1 MVDSADTAERLGSL
15 PGACGE
21 PGPYTGQL
29 DIHLPEST
37 YLAGGEFTTGDMLTF
52 WTESMVKAEVE
63 GYSFCRLVG
72 EMTWALRDAPGV
84 EHLVSYESELNRVTS
99 SYPVVVLCLYDLDR
113 FSGEVV
119 VNIVKTHPQV
129 LVQGILVENP
139 YYVGPDEFL
148 RSAERA
154 GPGAREPPVG
164 ERLTG
169 RDDRRADEEESGP
182 RDTAAVVRLPRRPG
196 RADDADLRER
206 LGEFRALL
214 VISLLMTESVNEEQ
228 ILELAASSAPGLG
241 PWRIE
246 GYGFTDGQW
255 RPGPGQP
262 AAAPPGLTGQL
273 AALGSAG
280 GPVDLPGRPWA
291 WAYPLRG
298 VGGLLGHLV
307 ASCGEEPS
315 AEQRFMVQVI
325 AQQTGVAVSNA
336 RLHARER
343 ATAAELAATNEALA
357 ETVTTLQRSMD
368 IHQRL
373 TRVAVSG
380 EGQPGIAKALHEL
393 TGMPVAIE
401 DRYGNL
407 TAWAGP
413 GQPDPY
419 PKESFAKREHLLRRL
434 MRAGSPTRDGERL
447 ILLASPRTDVMG
459 VLALIDPQRRAD
471 HADLVA
477 LEHGATVLSMEL
489 ARLRGIADAELRLR
503 RDLVH
508 DLLAGTDDESALTR
522 AEALD
527 YDLRR
532 PHRVVIVEGKGRARA
547 HDALLSAVRR
557 AMRQARQEG
566 LFETWSGNV
575 AVITAGQTDWE
586 QLRRAIMS
594 DLGGQVCVGVGG
606 AAARPSELTRSLREA
621 GLALRLQ
628 KTLLPGNSA
637 CEYPKLG
644 IFRMLAAI
652 PDLTDVDSFV
662 REWLGSLLDYDARRK
677 AELVHTLTQYLEHG
691 GNYDAT
697 AAELSVHKSTLKY
710 RLQRIRELTGLELN
724 DPDVH
729 FNLQL
734 ATRAW
739 GTLQALRDER

>member
-1 MVDSADTAERLGSL
+1 MTA
-15 PGACGE
+15 
-21 PGPYTGQL
+21 GQ
-29 DIHLPEST
+29 
-37 YLAGGEFTTGDMLTF
+37 
-52 WTESMVKAEVE
+52 
-63 GYSFCRLVG
+63 R
-72 EMTWALRDAPGV
+72 APG
-84 EHLVSYESELNRVTS
+84 
-99 SYPVVVLCLYDLDR
+99 
-113 FSGEVV
+113 
-119 VNIVKTHPQV
+119 
-129 LVQGILVENP
+129 GI
-139 YYVGPDEFL
+139 
-148 RSAERA
+148 A
-154 GPGAREPPVG
+154 GMATLPART
-164 ERLTG
+164 R
-169 RDDRRADEEESGP
+169 EE
-182 RDTAAVVRLPRRPG
+182 AN
-196 RADDADLRER
+196 LRER

-214 VISLLMTESVNEEQ
+214 VISLLMTESVNEDQ

-246 GYGFTDGQW
+246 GYGFTDGRW
-255 RPGPGQP
+255 RPGQGAGHAP
-262 AAAPPGLTGQL
+262 AVTGDLSGQL
-273 AALGSAG
+273 AALGSRG
-280 GPVDLPGRPWA
+280 SKVNLPGRGWA

-298 VGGLLGHLV
+298 VSGLLGHLV
-307 ASCGEEPS
+307 ASCDREPS
-315 AEQRFMVQVI
+315 DEERFLIQVI

-343 ATAAELAATNEALA
+343 TTAAELAVTNAALA
-357 ETVTTLQRSMD
+357 ETVTSLQRSMD
-368 IHQRL
+368 IHERL

-407 TAWAGP
+407 AAWAGP
-413 GQPDPY
+413 GQPSPY

-434 MRAGSPTRDGERL
+434 MRDSKPVRDGERL
-447 ILLASPRTDVMG
+447 ILLASPRSDVIG
-459 VLALIDPQRRAD
+459 ILALVDPGRRAD

-489 ARLRGIADAELRLR
+489 ARLRGIADTELRLR

-508 DLLAGTDDESALTR
+508 DLLDGTDDASALSR

-557 AMRQARQEG
+557 AMRKTRQEG
-566 LFETWSGNV
+566 LVENWSGNV
-575 AVITAGQTDWE
+575 AIVTAGQADWE

-594 DLGGQVCVGVGG
+594 DLGGQSHIGVGG
-606 AAARPSELTRSLREA
+606 TCARPSELPRSLREA

-628 KTLLPGNSA
+628 KTLLPGSGA
-637 CEYPKLG
+637 CEYPRLG

-652 PDLTDVDSFV
+652 PDLTDVEEFV
-662 REWLGSLLDYDARRK
+662 RDWLGSLLDYDARRK
-677 AELVHTLTQYLEHG
+677 AELVRTLTQYLEHG

-710 RLQRIRELTGLELN
+710 RLQRIRELTGVELN

-739 GTLQALRDER
+739 GTLQALRDGG

>member
-1 MVDSADTAERLGSL
+1 MTAEQTP
-15 PGACGE
+15 PGALGR
-21 PGPYTGQL
+21 PGP
-29 DIHLPEST
+29 
-37 YLAGGEFTTGDMLTF
+37 A
-52 WTESMVKAEVE
+52 
-63 GYSFCRLVG
+63 R
-72 EMTWALRDAPGV
+72 
-84 EHLVSYESELNRVTS
+84 
-99 SYPVVVLCLYDLDR
+99 
-113 FSGEVV
+113 SG
-119 VNIVKTHPQV
+119 
-129 LVQGILVENP
+129 
-139 YYVGPDEFL
+139 
-148 RSAERA
+148 
-154 GPGAREPPVG
+154 
-164 ERLTG
+164 
-169 RDDRRADEEESGP
+169 
-182 RDTAAVVRLPRRPG
+182 AAVVRLPRRDG
-196 RADDADLRER
+196 RAGHGDLRER

-214 VISLLMTESVNEEQ
+214 VISLLMTESVNEDQ

-246 GYGFTDGQW
+246 GYAFTDGQW
-255 RPGPGQP
+255 HPGLDMP
-262 AAAPPGLTGQL
+262 AATPAGLARQL
-273 AALGSAG
+273 AALGGKA
-280 GPVDLPGRPWA
+280 GPVDLPGRGWG

-307 ASCGEEPS
+307 ASCPEEPS
-315 AEQRFMVQVI
+315 AEQRFLVQVI

-357 ETVTTLQRSMD
+357 ETVARLQRSMD

-380 EGQPGIAKALHEL
+380 EGQPGIARALHEL

-413 GQPDPY
+413 GRPNPY
-419 PKESFAKREHLLRRL
+419 PKESFAQREHLLRRL
-434 MRAGSPTRDGERL
+434 MRASAPTRDGERL
-447 ILLASPRTDVMG
+447 SLLASPRTDVMG

-477 LEHGATVLSMEL
+477 LEHGATVLAMEL

-508 DLLAGTDDESALTR
+508 DLLAGTDDEGALAR

-557 AMRQARQEG
+557 AMQRARQDG

-575 AVITAGQTDWE
+575 AVVTAGQPDWE
-586 QLRRAIMS
+586 QLRRTVMS
-594 DLGGQVCVGVGG
+594 DLGGQVRVGVGG
-606 AAARPSELTRSLREA
+606 TAARPSELPRSLREA
-621 GLALRLQ
+621 GFALRLQ
-628 KTLLPGNSA
+628 QTLLPGNTA

-652 PDLTDVDSFV
+652 PDLSDVDTFV

-739 GTLQALRDER
+739 GTLQALREER

>member
-1 MVDSADTAERLGSL
+1 MTAE
-15 PGACGE
+15 
-21 PGPYTGQL
+21 Q
-29 DIHLPEST
+29 
-37 YLAGGEFTTGDMLTF
+37 TT
-52 WTESMVKAEVE
+52 
-63 GYSFCRLVG
+63 R
-72 EMTWALRDAPGV
+72 
-84 EHLVSYESELNRVTS
+84 
-99 SYPVVVLCLYDLDR
+99 
-113 FSGEVV
+113 
-119 VNIVKTHPQV
+119 
-129 LVQGILVENP
+129 
-139 YYVGPDEFL
+139 
-148 RSAERA
+148 RSAA
-154 GPGAREPPVG
+154 LGGA
-164 ERLTG
+164 
-169 RDDRRADEEESGP
+169 
-182 RDTAAVVRLPRRPG
+182 AAVLLPRHPG
-196 RADDADLRER
+196 TPADADLRER

-214 VISLLMTESVNEEQ
+214 VISLLMTESVNEDQ

-246 GYGFTDGQW
+246 GYSFTDGQW
-255 RPGPGQP
+255 HSAIDGA
-262 AAAPPGLTGQL
+262 AAAPRGLAGQL
-273 AALGSAG
+273 ATLGSMG
-280 GPVDLPGRPWA
+280 GVVDLPGRAWA

-307 ASCGEEPS
+307 ASCEEELT
-315 AEQRFMVQVI
+315 AEQRFLVQVI

-357 ETVTTLQRSMD
+357 ATVSSLRRSMD

-373 TRVAVSG
+373 TQVAVSG

-413 GQPDPY
+413 GKPDPY

-434 MRAGSPTRDGERL
+434 TRASSPTREGERIL
-447 ILLASPRTDVMG
+447 LLASPRTDVLG
-459 VLALIDPQRRAD
+459 VLALIDPERRAD

-557 AMRQARQEG
+557 AMRQARQDG

-575 AVITAGQTDWE
+575 AVVTAGQTDWE

-606 AAARPSELTRSLREA
+606 TAARPSELPRSLREA
-621 GLALRLQ
+621 GLAMRLQ

-637 CEYPKLG
+637 CEYPRLG

-652 PDLTDVDSFV
+652 PDLSDVDSFV

-739 GTLQALRDER
+739 GTLQALHEES

>member
-1 MVDSADTAERLGSL
+1 MT
-15 PGACGE
+15 
-21 PGPYTGQL
+21 TGQM
-29 DIHLPEST
+29 PRNT
-37 YLAGGEFTTGDMLTF
+37 AT
-52 WTESMVKAEVE
+52 
-63 GYSFCRLVG
+63 
-72 EMTWALRDAPGV
+72 
-84 EHLVSYESELNRVTS
+84 
-99 SYPVVVLCLYDLDR
+99 
-113 FSGEVV
+113 
-119 VNIVKTHPQV
+119 
-129 LVQGILVENP
+129 
-139 YYVGPDEFL
+139 PDK
-148 RSAERA
+148 
-154 GPGAREPPVG
+154 
-164 ERLTG
+164 
-169 RDDRRADEEESGP
+169 
-182 RDTAAVVRLPRRPG
+182 AAVVRLPSRPG
-196 RADDADLRER
+196 RPAEPDLRER

-255 RPGPGQP
+255 RPGTGHT
-262 AAAPPGLTGQL
+262 AAAPRGLTGQL
-273 AALGSAG
+273 SGLGSAG

-307 ASCGEEPS
+307 ASCPEEPT
-315 AEQRFMVQVI
+315 AEQRFLVQVI

-343 ATAAELAATNEALA
+343 ATAAELAATNGALA
-357 ETVTTLQRSMD
+357 ETVATLQRSMA

-434 MRAGSPTRDGERL
+434 MRASSPTRDGERL

-459 VLALIDPQRRAD
+459 VLALIDPERRAD
-471 HADLVA
+471 SADLVA

-557 AMRQARQEG
+557 AMRQARQDG

-575 AVITAGQTDWE
+575 AVITAGQADWE

-594 DLGGQVCVGVGG
+594 DLGGQVCLGVGG
-606 AAARPSELTRSLREA
+606 SAARPSELTRSLREA

-652 PDLTDVDSFV
+652 PDLSDVDSFV

-739 GTLQALRDER
+739 GTLQALRDDH

>member
-1 MVDSADTAERLGSL
+1 MTA
-15 PGACGE
+15 
-21 PGPYTGQL
+21 GQ
-29 DIHLPEST
+29 
-37 YLAGGEFTTGDMLTF
+37 
-52 WTESMVKAEVE
+52 
-63 GYSFCRLVG
+63 R
-72 EMTWALRDAPGV
+72 APG
-84 EHLVSYESELNRVTS
+84 
-99 SYPVVVLCLYDLDR
+99 
-113 FSGEVV
+113 
-119 VNIVKTHPQV
+119 
-129 LVQGILVENP
+129 GI
-139 YYVGPDEFL
+139 
-148 RSAERA
+148 A
-154 GPGAREPPVG
+154 GMATLPART
-164 ERLTG
+164 R
-169 RDDRRADEEESGP
+169 EE
-182 RDTAAVVRLPRRPG
+182 AN
-196 RADDADLRER
+196 LRER

-214 VISLLMTESVNEEQ
+214 VISLLMTESVNEDQ

-246 GYGFTDGQW
+246 GYGFTDGRW
-255 RPGPGQP
+255 RPGQGAGHAP
-262 AAAPPGLTGQL
+262 AVTGDLSGQL
-273 AALGSAG
+273 AALGSRG
-280 GPVDLPGRPWA
+280 SKVNLPGRGWA

-298 VGGLLGHLV
+298 VSGLLGHLV
-307 ASCGEEPS
+307 ASCDREPS
-315 AEQRFMVQVI
+315 DEERFLIQVI

-343 ATAAELAATNEALA
+343 ATAAELAVTNAALA
-357 ETVTTLQRSMD
+357 ETVTSLQRSMD
-368 IHQRL
+368 IHERL

-407 TAWAGP
+407 AAWAGP
-413 GQPDPY
+413 GQPSPY

-434 MRAGSPTRDGERL
+434 MRDSKPVRDGERL
-447 ILLASPRTDVMG
+447 ILLASPRSDVIG
-459 VLALIDPQRRAD
+459 VLALVDPGRRAD

-489 ARLRGIADAELRLR
+489 ARLRGIADTELRLR

-508 DLLAGTDDESALTR
+508 DLLDGTDDASALSR

-557 AMRQARQEG
+557 AMRKTRQEG
-566 LFETWSGNV
+566 LVENWSGNV
-575 AVITAGQTDWE
+575 AIVTAGQADWE

-594 DLGGQVCVGVGG
+594 DLGGQSHIGVGG
-606 AAARPSELTRSLREA
+606 TCARPSELPRSLREA

-628 KTLLPGNSA
+628 KTLLPGSGA
-637 CEYPKLG
+637 CEYPRLG

-652 PDLTDVDSFV
+652 PDLTDVEEFV
-662 REWLGSLLDYDARRK
+662 RDWLGSLLDYDARRK
-677 AELVHTLTQYLEHG
+677 AELVRTLTQYLEHG

-710 RLQRIRELTGLELN
+710 RLQRIRELTGVELN

-739 GTLQALRDER
+739 GTLQALRDGG

>member
-1 MVDSADTAERLGSL
+1 MTA
-15 PGACGE
+15 
-21 PGPYTGQL
+21 GQ
-29 DIHLPEST
+29 
-37 YLAGGEFTTGDMLTF
+37 
-52 WTESMVKAEVE
+52 
-63 GYSFCRLVG
+63 R
-72 EMTWALRDAPGV
+72 APG
-84 EHLVSYESELNRVTS
+84 
-99 SYPVVVLCLYDLDR
+99 
-113 FSGEVV
+113 
-119 VNIVKTHPQV
+119 
-129 LVQGILVENP
+129 GI
-139 YYVGPDEFL
+139 
-148 RSAERA
+148 A
-154 GPGAREPPVG
+154 GVATLPART
-164 ERLTG
+164 R
-169 RDDRRADEEESGP
+169 EE
-182 RDTAAVVRLPRRPG
+182 AN
-196 RADDADLRER
+196 LRER

-214 VISLLMTESVNEEQ
+214 VISLLMTESVNEDQ

-246 GYGFTDGQW
+246 GYGFTDGRW
-255 RPGPGQP
+255 RPGQGAGHAP
-262 AAAPPGLTGQL
+262 AVTGDLSGQL
-273 AALGSAG
+273 AALGSRG
-280 GPVDLPGRPWA
+280 SKVNLPGRGWA

-298 VGGLLGHLV
+298 VSGLLGHLV
-307 ASCGEEPS
+307 ASCDREPS
-315 AEQRFMVQVI
+315 DEERFLIQVI

-343 ATAAELAATNEALA
+343 ATAAELAVTNAALA
-357 ETVTTLQRSMD
+357 ETVTSLQRSMD
-368 IHQRL
+368 IHERL

-407 TAWAGP
+407 AAWAGP
-413 GQPDPY
+413 GQPSPY

-434 MRAGSPTRDGERL
+434 MRDSKPVRDGERL
-447 ILLASPRTDVMG
+447 ILLASPRSDVIG
-459 VLALIDPQRRAD
+459 VLALVDPGRRAD

-489 ARLRGIADAELRLR
+489 ARLRGIADTELRLR

-508 DLLAGTDDESALTR
+508 DLLDGTDDASALSR

-557 AMRQARQEG
+557 AMRKTRQEG
-566 LFETWSGNV
+566 LVENWSGNV
-575 AVITAGQTDWE
+575 AIVTAGQADWE

-594 DLGGQVCVGVGG
+594 DLGGQSHIGVGG
-606 AAARPSELTRSLREA
+606 TCARPSELPRSLREA

-628 KTLLPGNSA
+628 KTLLPGSGA
-637 CEYPKLG
+637 CEYPRLG

-652 PDLTDVDSFV
+652 PDLTDVEEFV
-662 REWLGSLLDYDARRK
+662 RDWLGSLLDYDARRK
-677 AELVHTLTQYLEHG
+677 AELVRTLTQYLEHG

-710 RLQRIRELTGLELN
+710 RLQRIRELTGVELN

-739 GTLQALRDER
+739 GTLQALRDGG

>member
-1 MVDSADTAERLGSL
+1 MTAEQTPPGGPGRLGAARS
-15 PGACGE
+15 GA
-21 PGPYTGQL
+21 
-29 DIHLPEST
+29 
-37 YLAGGEFTTGDMLTF
+37 A
-52 WTESMVKAEVE
+52 
-63 GYSFCRLVG
+63 R
-72 EMTWALRDAPGV
+72 
-84 EHLVSYESELNRVTS
+84 
-99 SYPVVVLCLYDLDR
+99 
-113 FSGEVV
+113 SG
-119 VNIVKTHPQV
+119 
-129 LVQGILVENP
+129 
-139 YYVGPDEFL
+139 
-148 RSAERA
+148 
-154 GPGAREPPVG
+154 
-164 ERLTG
+164 
-169 RDDRRADEEESGP
+169 
-182 RDTAAVVRLPRRPG
+182 AAVVRLPRRDG
-196 RADDADLRER
+196 RAGHGDLRER

-214 VISLLMTESVNEEQ
+214 VISLLMTESVNEDQ

-246 GYGFTDGQW
+246 GYAFTDGQW
-255 RPGPGQP
+255 HPGLDQP
-262 AAAPPGLTGQL
+262 AATPAGLAGQL
-273 AALGSAG
+273 ATLGGKA
-280 GPVDLPGRPWA
+280 GPVDLPGRGWA

-307 ASCGEEPS
+307 ASCPEEPS
-315 AEQRFMVQVI
+315 AEQRFLVQVI

-357 ETVTTLQRSMD
+357 ETVARLQRSMD

-380 EGQPGIAKALHEL
+380 EGQPGIARALHEL

-413 GQPDPY
+413 GRPDPY
-419 PKESFAKREHLLRRL
+419 PKESFAQREHLLRRL
-434 MRAGSPTRDGERL
+434 MRASAPTRDGERL
-447 ILLASPRTDVMG
+447 SLLASPRTDVMG

-477 LEHGATVLSMEL
+477 LEHGATVLAMEL
-489 ARLRGIADAELRLR
+489 ARLRGIADAELRLS

-508 DLLAGTDDESALTR
+508 DLLAGTDDEGALTR

-532 PHRVVIVEGKGRARA
+532 PHRVVIVEGRGRARA

-557 AMRQARQEG
+557 AMQRARQDG

-575 AVITAGQTDWE
+575 AVVTAGQADWE
-586 QLRRAIMS
+586 QLRRAVMS
-594 DLGGQVCVGVGG
+594 DLGGQVRVGVGG
-606 AAARPSELTRSLREA
+606 TAARPSELPRSLREA
-621 GLALRLQ
+621 GFALRLQ
-628 KTLLPGNSA
+628 QTLLPGNTA

-652 PDLTDVDSFV
+652 PDLSDVDSFV

-739 GTLQALRDER
+739 GTLQALREER

>member
-1 MVDSADTAERLGSL
+1 MTAEQTTRNHTAALAAALSL
-15 PGACGE
+15 P
-21 PGPYTGQL
+21 PGDPGS
-29 DIHLPEST
+29 DPHD
-37 YLAGGEFTTGDMLTF
+37 AN
-52 WTESMVKAEVE
+52 
-63 GYSFCRLVG
+63 
-72 EMTWALRDAPGV
+72 LRG
-84 EHLVSYESELNRVTS
+84 
-99 SYPVVVLCLYDLDR
+99 
-113 FSGEVV
+113 
-119 VNIVKTHPQV
+119 
-129 LVQGILVENP
+129 
-139 YYVGPDEFL
+139 
-148 RSAERA
+148 
-154 GPGAREPPVG
+154 
-164 ERLTG
+164 
-169 RDDRRADEEESGP
+169 
-182 RDTAAVVRLPRRPG
+182 
-196 RADDADLRER
+196 R

-214 VISLLMTESVNEEQ
+214 VISLLMTESVNEDQ

-241 PWRIE
+241 PWRID
-246 GYGFTDGQW
+246 GYAFTDGQW
-255 RPGPGQP
+255 RPASTSGSN
-262 AAAPPGLTGQL
+262 PPSGLLTRL
-273 AALGSAG
+273 ATMGSAA
-280 GPVDLPGRPWA
+280 GPVRLPGRPWA

-298 VGGLLGHLV
+298 AGGLLGHLV
-307 ASCGEEPS
+307 ASCDDEPP
-315 AEQRFMVQVI
+315 AEQRFLIQVI

-343 ATAAELAATNEALA
+343 ATAAELATTNTALA
-357 ETVTTLQRSMD
+357 ETVTSLQRSMD

-407 TAWAGP
+407 TAWGGP
-413 GQPDPY
+413 GRPDPY

-434 MRAGSPTRDGERL
+434 MRASKPVRDGERL
-447 ILLASPRTDVMG
+447 ILLASPRTDVLG
-459 VLALIDPQRRAD
+459 VLALIDAQHRAD

-477 LEHGATVLSMEL
+477 LEHGTTVLSMEL
-489 ARLRGIADAELRLR
+489 ARLRGIADTELRLR

-508 DLLAGTDDESALTR
+508 DLLAGSDDESALTR

-532 PHRVVIVEGKGRARA
+532 PHRVVIVEGRGRARA

-557 AMRQARQEG
+557 VMRTARQDG
-566 LFETWSGNV
+566 LFETWSGDV
-575 AVITAGQTDWE
+575 AIVTAGQTDWE
-586 QLRRAIMS
+586 RLRRAIVT
-594 DLGGQVCVGVGG
+594 DLGGQVHIGVG
-606 AAARPSELTRSLREA
+606 APCTRPSELPRSLREA

-628 KTLLPGNSA
+628 KTLLPGSSA

-652 PDLTDVDSFV
+652 PDLTEVETFV

-739 GTLQALRDER
+739 GTLQALHDER

>member
-1 MVDSADTAERLGSL
+1 MTAEQTTRNHTAAIAAALAPPHG
-15 PGACGE
+15 
-21 PGPYTGQL
+21 GQ
-29 DIHLPEST
+29 H
-37 YLAGGEFTTGDMLTF
+37 GD
-52 WTESMVKAEVE
+52 
-63 GYSFCRLVG
+63 
-72 EMTWALRDAPGV
+72 RDADHDP
-84 EHLVSYESELNRVTS
+84 N
-99 SYPVVVLCLYDLDR
+99 
-113 FSGEVV
+113 
-119 VNIVKTHPQV
+119 
-129 LVQGILVENP
+129 
-139 YYVGPDEFL
+139 
-148 RSAERA
+148 
-154 GPGAREPPVG
+154 
-164 ERLTG
+164 
-169 RDDRRADEEESGP
+169 
-182 RDTAAVVRLPRRPG
+182 
-196 RADDADLRER
+196 LRER
-206 LGEFRALL
+206 LSEFRALL
-214 VISLLMTESVNEEQ
+214 VISLLMTESVNEDQ

-241 PWRIE
+241 PWRID

-255 RPGPGQP
+255 RP
-262 AAAPPGLTGQL
+262 AAAAGSSPPAGLLSQL
-273 AALGSAG
+273 AALGTAA
-280 GPVDLPGRPWA
+280 GPVRLPGRPWA

-307 ASCGEEPS
+307 ASCVGEPP
-315 AEQRFMVQVI
+315 AEQRFLIQVI

-343 ATAAELAATNEALA
+343 ATAAELAATNDALA
-357 ETVTTLQRSMD
+357 ETVTSLQRSMD

-407 TAWAGP
+407 TAWGGP

-434 MRAGSPTRDGERL
+434 MRASKPVRDGERL
-447 ILLASPRTDVMG
+447 ILLASPRTDVLG
-459 VLALIDPQRRAD
+459 VLALIDAEHRAD

-489 ARLRGIADAELRLR
+489 ARLRGIADTELRLR

-508 DLLAGTDDESALTR
+508 DLLAGSDDDSALTR

-532 PHRVVIVEGKGRARA
+532 PHRVVIVEGRGRARA

-557 AMRQARQEG
+557 AMRTARQDG
-566 LFETWSGNV
+566 LFETWSGDV
-575 AVITAGQTDWE
+575 AIVTAGQADWE
-586 QLRRAIMS
+586 QLRRAVET
-594 DLGGQVCVGVGG
+594 DLGGQVHIGVGG
-606 AAARPSELTRSLREA
+606 PCARPSELPRSLREA
-621 GLALRLQ
+621 GLALRLR

-652 PDLTDVDSFV
+652 PDLTDVETFV

-739 GTLQALRDER
+739 GTLQALHDER